1 MSAVLPKGSL
11 YSPHKAT
18 SPARFLMDAE
28 TPAVAETVRR
38 SAGRAGP
45 PWTKLGDAAARV
57 IDQAEV
63 AAPDTRSRGRASG
76 RGGGA

>member
-28 TPAVAETVRR
+28 APAVAEMVRR

-57 IDQAEV
+57 LDQADV
-63 AAPDTRSRGRASG
+63 TAPDRR
-76 RGGGA
+76 RGGGRYD